1 LVNLATFI
9 CLVLLTRPENM
20 DEQLGGVLRLRREE
34 LGLSLR
40 QVEDKTG
47 ISNAYLS
54 QVENHKIAQP
64 SPSILR
70 KLADLYEISYSR
82 LMGLAGHPA
91 VDDRGRKAVFFRT
104 SSGLKEITRGEEREL
119 LDYLRFLRMKR
130 SEK

>member
-1 LVNLATFI
+1 MLI
-9 CLVLLTRPENM
+9 CLALPSWAESM

-54 QVENHKIAQP
+54 QVENHKITQP
-64 SPSILR
+64 SPSILQ
-70 KLADLYEISYSR
+70 KLSDLYDISYSR
-82 LMGLAGHPA
+82 LLVLAGHPA
-91 VDDRGRKAVFFRT
+91 VDNRGRKAVFFRT
-104 SSGLKEITRGEEREL
+104 SSGLKEITREEEKEL

>member
-1 LVNLATFI
+1 L
-9 CLVLLTRPENM
+9 

-34 LGLSLR
+34 LGFSLR

-54 QVENHKIAQP
+54 QVENHKITQP
-64 SPSILR
+64 SPSVLQ
-70 KLADLYEISYSR
+70 KLAELYGISYSR

-91 VDDRGRKAVFFRT
+91 VDGRGRKPVFFRT
-104 SSGLKEITRGEEREL
+104 SSGLKEITREEEREL